1 MAFRGKS
8 YQRIDKLHDA
18 QADEYA
24 TAEALQEAAELATA
38 AIAAAVQIP
47 SIGNREIAML
57 PHMGQGANQAIED
70 GMALATLMRGTD
82 AADVTEV
89 LLRYQAR
96 VWSDRR
102 DRSIADRLDVHVT
115 LVGRTPDLDLA
126 FGAIRSSDGCE
137 RKTASVAHDVLH

>member
-82 AADVTEV
+82 AADVAEV
-89 LLRYQAR
+89 LLRYQGLRHDHSAR
-96 VWSDRR
+96 VQQGSRANGMRMDAGQAITIGQSGVH
-102 DRSIADRLDVHVT
+102 DYDVEAEARAMT
-115 LVGRTPDLDLA
+115 LRAT
-126 FGAIRSSDGCE
+126 R
-137 RKTASVAHDVLH
+137 

>member
-1 MAFRGKS
+1 VVLADNFLGWSRRSIRHFRWGLYDRDS
-8 YQRIDKLHDA
+8 LPRWTNGRLALLGDA
-18 QADEYA
+18 AH
-24 TAEALQEAAELATA
+24 
-38 AIAAAVQIP
+38 
-47 SIGNREIAML
+47 AML